1 MIFETYLQHSVSF
14 INHYMSHLVTISVSG
29 GGGVAEFVTISVSV
43 GRGVAES
50 VTVSVSGGRGVAPSD
65 N

>member
-29 GGGVAEFVTISVSV
+29 GGGVAEFVTISVSGV
-43 GRGVAES
+43 GV
-50 VTVSVSGGRGVAPSD
+50 
-65 N
+65 